1 MIELKSLSRRELEE
15 LVTRLGQP
23 KFRAGQLFHWLH
35 AGAESFEEMTN
46 LPRRCARSCGNR
58 RG

>member
-23 KFRAGQLFHWLH
+23 KFRAGQL
-35 AGAESFEEMTN
+35 SI
-46 LPRRCARSCGNR
+46 R
-58 RG
+58 